1 LSKLSPLEKWSYALG
16 GIPQAAKDA
25 AFVNFVVFYYTQ
37 VLGLSGT
44 LTGLAMLIA
53 LTWDAISDPLVGSW
67 SDTVRTRW
75 GRRHPPILVGGIA
88 TAFMFLLLFNPPAG
102 LDETQIFLW
111 LLGVSLL
118 LRTFITINF
127 IPYQAMGAELS
138 TDYDQRT
145 IIAKAR
151 VTIAWL
157 AGMALPA
164 IAFLFFFQADGDRDG
179 RLVAENYWY
188 YGLMTAA
195 LMLLAVLASVWG
207 TRSAIPRLPQAAAD
221 SPRFSLSRPL
231 TDFLLAAKNY
241 NFRIS
246 IGTKLAFGICAGS
259 FTTLGLYMGT
269 YFWEFTSTQLAG
281 LVIPTF
287 FGTIT
292 AFTTIHRLGKR
303 YDKPQLIAGLC
314 LLFFF
319 NTLWFIGGRLLGVLP
334 DNGHGLLYLL
344 QLVQVYLSVF
354 ILVSMQILGAS
365 LLADILDQ
373 QEVETGIRQ
382 EGVFFAASTFVYKAT
397 TGVGTFIGGITID
410 LVGLKPGIEPGAVP
424 ESTLTAL
431 GWISGPVVSLL
442 VLVAW
447 YFATKIRLSRQQVH
461 TIQAQLAAR
470 VSPTPP

>member
-25 AFVNFVVFYYTQ
+25 AFINFVVFYYTQ

-67 SDTVRTRW
+67 SDTVRSRW
-75 GRRHPPILVGGIA
+75 GRRHPLILGGGIA
-88 TAFMFLLLFNPPAG
+88 TALMFLLLFNPPAG
-102 LDETQIFLW
+102 LGETGAFLW

-138 TDYDQRT
+138 EDYDQRT

-151 VTIAWL
+151 VTLAWM

-164 IAFLFFFQADGDRDG
+164 IAFLFFFQADGDVDG
-179 RLVAENYWY
+179 RLIAANYWY
-188 YGLMTAA
+188 YSLMS
-195 LMLLAVLASVWG
+195 AVLMFVAVLVCVWG

-221 SPRFSLSRPL
+221 APRFSLSRPV
-231 TDFLLAAKNY
+231 TDFLMAAKNR

-269 YFWEFTSTQLAG
+269 YFWEFSATQLAG

-303 YDKPQLIAGLC
+303 YDKPQLIASLC

-319 NTLWFIGGRLLGVLP
+319 NTLWFIGGRLLGLLP
-334 DNGHGLLYLL
+334 ENGHASIYLL

-354 ILVSMQILGAS
+354 ILVCMQILGAS

-373 QEVETGIRQ
+373 QEVETGVRQ

-397 TGVGTFIGGITID
+397 TGIGSLIGGVTID
-410 LVGLKPGIEPGAVP
+410 IVGLKPGVEPGAVP
-424 ESTLTAL
+424 EATLTAL
-431 GWISGPVVSLL
+431 GWISGPCVSLL

-447 YFATKIRLSRQQVH
+447 YYATKIRLSRAQVT
-461 TIQAQLAAR
+461 TIQQQLAAR
-470 VSPTPP
+470 AG